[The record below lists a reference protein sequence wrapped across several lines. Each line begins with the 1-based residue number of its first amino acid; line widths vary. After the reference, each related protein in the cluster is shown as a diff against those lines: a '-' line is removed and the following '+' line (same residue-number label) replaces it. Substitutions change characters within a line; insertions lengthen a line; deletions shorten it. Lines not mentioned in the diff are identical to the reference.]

1 MSTIES
7 SMQNIVDSKL
17 YNFIESLKCDNS
29 MKLTSLA
36 NLLKVLKVKFKFS
49 TCSKCHRFKESG
61 RHCQN
66 KKCEKYMQ
74 NVKCPNCLRLFVKI
88 GRHICQPDNR
98 FVATTSKSLRL
109 NTIRGVGMFHNGV
122 FVHIFH
128 IPCILQ
134 PSPYEVLY
142 KNK

>member
-17 YNFIESLKCDNS
+17 YNFLESLKCDNS

-74 NVKCPNCLRLFVKI
+74 NVKCPICLRLFLKI
-88 GRHICQPDNR
+88 GKHICQPDNKLI
-98 FVATTSKSLRL
+98 ATPFNSLMEFD
-109 NTIRGVGMFHNGV
+109 NFINNNSQSQNCNEFQD
-122 FVHIFH
+122 IFEDTYQL
-128 IPCILQ
+128 PFQEL
-134 PSPYEVLY
+134 
-142 KNK
+142 